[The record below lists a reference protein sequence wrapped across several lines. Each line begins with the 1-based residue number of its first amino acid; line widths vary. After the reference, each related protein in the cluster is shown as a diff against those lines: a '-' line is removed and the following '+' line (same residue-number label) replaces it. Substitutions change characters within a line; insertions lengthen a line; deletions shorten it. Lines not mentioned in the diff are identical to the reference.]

1 MACSGWD
8 TRKPNRL
15 LAKVI
20 IGNDAERWSSA
31 GKVRLSGAKHEGA
44 EVETIL
50 VDETEVGE
58 ARRQGGPRDVDL
70 TFDLFLQ
77 SADKNL
83 DVLADESRIRADRLE
98 RTGDDPFR

>member
-31 GKVRLSGAKHEGA
+31 GKVRLSGAKHERA
-44 EVETIL
+44 EVEMIL

-58 ARRQGGPRDVDL
+58 ARRQGGPRNVDL
-70 TFDLFLQ
+70 TH
-77 SADKNL
+77 
-83 DVLADESRIRADRLE
+83 DVLLQLAHERVDVLPDECGVHADRLQ
-98 RTGDDPFR
+98 RT